1 MHGSVWRFLTA
12 FLLILVATLSRGQ
25 GLLGDVPDAPAR
37 SSVRPVYLPPVVE
50 PVAPVFP
57 GTPFRPVPPVIT
69 GKPPLVR
76 SAGIIFAG
84 HVTSVGHAT
93 SPFDK
98 SPPSTAIT
106 FQVDHA
112 ILGATTGR
120 SLTIHEWA
128 GLWQQGERYRVGEH
142 VFLFLYPPSRLG
154 LTSPVGGRMGRF
166 VIDSRDRIM
175 MNEQNASGFAF
186 DPVISGRTIVPYSD
200 FAQAVQRAQ

>member
-1 MHGSVWRFLTA
+1 MQGSVWRFLLA
-12 FLLILVATLSRGQ
+12 FLLILIATLSRGQ
-25 GLLGDVPDAPAR
+25 GLVGDVPDVPAR
-37 SSVRPVYLPPVVE
+37 SLVRPIYLPPVE
-50 PVAPVFP
+50 PVPPVIA
-57 GTPFRPVPPVIT
+57 GTPLRPVPPVVT

-84 HVTSVGHAT
+84 RVTSVGHVAL
-93 SPFDK
+93 PFDK

-128 GLWQQGERYRVGEH
+128 GLWQQGERYRVGER

-166 VIDSRDRIM
+166 VIDSQDRIVM
-175 MNEQNASGFAF
+175 DEQNAASFAF
-186 DPVISGRTIVPYSD
+186 DSVISGRTIVPYSD
-200 FAQAVQRAQ
+200 FAQAIHRAQ